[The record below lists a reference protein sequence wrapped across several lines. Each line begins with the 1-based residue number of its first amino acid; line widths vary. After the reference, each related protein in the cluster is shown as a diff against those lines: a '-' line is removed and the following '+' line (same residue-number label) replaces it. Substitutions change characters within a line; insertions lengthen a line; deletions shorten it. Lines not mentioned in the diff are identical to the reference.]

1 MKRTLLS
8 LITVLIATIAMAQ
21 TTKSEAWQSKYDEIS
36 KRANDIAEKYAEKAK
51 AGDNEAAEALLKSMY
66 AEIDNMIG
74 VAKEVA
80 ADGSDPELAKKY
92 IAELGEPPLMRTC
105 RCSCRRMHRGM
116 THPSWRPYARK

>member
-1 MKRTLLS
+1 
-8 LITVLIATIAMAQ
+8 MAQ

-66 AEIDNMIG
+66 AEIDNMIE

-92 IAELGEPPLMRTC
+92 IAERWVSSPPMKTC